1 MRDIVPDE
9 TILGLLAHRARHG
22 YELVDLFQSP
32 SQLGRVW
39 SMSTS
44 QIYAVL
50 KRLEQQHLIA
60 GEQAQSETAPTRM
73 VYQLTP
79 EGERRLNAW
88 LLAEQV
94 SPSVRRIRVE
104 FLSRLYI
111 ARLLEVATAPIVAAQ
126 RSVSVTELERLQD
139 ERRYAHGAVEQLA
152 LDFMIAQVEAI
163 LVWIVRCE

>member
-22 YELVDLFQSP
+22 YELVDVFQAQ

-50 KRLEQQHLIA
+50 KRLEQQHLIM
-60 GEQAQSETAPTRM
+60 GEQAQSETAPTRT
-73 VYQLTP
+73 VYRLTS
-79 EGERRLNAW
+79 EGERRLQAW

-111 ARLLEVATAPIVAAQ
+111 ARLLSVDTVPIVAAQ
-126 RSVSVTELERLQD
+126 RRICELEMERLR
-139 ERRYAHGAVEQLA
+139 EKRRYAHGAVEQLA

-163 LVWIVRCE
+163 LVWIARCE